1 MKTTL
6 IILMLMCLVLP
17 LGAQQFGQVGTSGA
31 QLLKINMDPRASGLG
46 YAATT
51 VAEGASAVYTNVAG
65 LEKVTTGDVSFAYT
79 PWFAGINIGSV
90 AAAWRIPEVGVIGI
104 QATGFSTTEEITTI
118 DQENGTGQTYSIRDV
133 VVGLSFAR
141 ALTDRLALGFQAKYI
156 SESYYAHTAS
166 GIAFDIGS
174 QYNLG
179 FSGARIALT
188 LQNFGPNFGAL
199 SGTYGDYSD
208 NNIQKSYNAVP
219 LPVTFRASFSMEP
232 LVGESYRLRVIGDLV
247 HPNDNIEHYNL
258 GGELWLMDAI
268 AIRGGALINYDN
280 ESFALGIG
288 LRGDE
293 ILGQRVRIDYSF
305 EKFSVLPNVHK
316 IAVGFAL

>member
-1 MKTTL
+1 MKTTIVML
-6 IILMLMCLVLP
+6 LLMCLVLP

-51 VAEGASAVYTNVAG
+51 VAEGAAAVYTNVAG
-65 LEKVTTGDVSFAYT
+65 LEKVATGDVAFSYT

-90 AAAWRIPEVGVIGI
+90 AAAYRIPDVGVIGI

-118 DQENGTGQTYSIRDV
+118 EQENGTGQTYSIKNT
-133 VVGLSFAR
+133 VVGVSFAR
-141 ALTDRLALGFQAKYI
+141 ALTDRLAMGIQAKYVY
-156 SESYYAHTAS
+156 ESYYGHSTG

-174 QYNLG
+174 NYNLG

-188 LQNFGPNFGAL
+188 LQNFGPNLGAL
-199 SGTYGDYSD
+199 SGNYSDYSD
-208 NNIQKSYNAVP
+208 NNIQKSFNAVP
-219 LPVTFRASFSMEP
+219 LPVTFRASFTLEP
-232 LVGESYRLRVIGDLV
+232 LVGESYRLRIITDLV
-247 HPNDNIEHYNL
+247 HPNDNIEHYNI

-268 AIRGGALINYDN
+268 AIRGGVKINYDN
-280 ESFALGIG
+280 ENAAVGIG

-293 ILGQRVRIDYSF
+293 LLGERVRIDYSF
-305 EKFSVLPNVHK
+305 EKFSVLSSIHK
-316 IAVGFAL
+316 IAVAFGF